1 MMPNC
6 SDFERKFQLRSDI
19 IPIYN
24 TSVED
29 FTNINPV
36 FRKSESTAMDFGILL
51 TFWTVSFLFVITPG
65 ADWAYAISAGI
76 RGKVVLPAVSGMLMG
91 HFLATLIVALG
102 VGTLIAQNPMLMTL
116 ITVLGAAYLLWI
128 GTHLVRSPSRPSEAD
143 VDAMDSSKSWAI
155 KGFFVSG
162 LNPKVLLLF
171 LALLPQFTDPN
182 SSWALSIQLI
192 ILGVIH
198 IISSFVVYSLV
209 GYGSQTVLQ
218 TRPIAAIMI
227 SRISG
232 ILMIIIAALLI
243 FDQCRHMFS

>member
-1 MMPNC
+1 
-6 SDFERKFQLRSDI
+6 
-19 IPIYN
+19 
-24 TSVED
+24 
-29 FTNINPV
+29 
-36 FRKSESTAMDFGILL
+36 MDSGILL
-51 TFWTVSFLFVITPG
+51 AFWTVSFLFVITPG

-91 HFLATLIVALG
+91 HFLATIVVALG
-102 VGTLIAQNPMLMTL
+102 IGALIAKSPVLMTL
-116 ITVLGAAYLLWI
+116 ITLLGAAYLFWI
-128 GTHLVRSPSRPSEAD
+128 GTSLVRSPSRPSQAA
-143 VDAMDSSKSWAI
+143 VMGVDSSKSWAI

-192 ILGVIH
+192 ILGIIH
-198 IISSFVVYSLV
+198 IISSFIVYSLV

-218 TRPIAAIMI
+218 TRPEAAMMI

-232 ILMIIIAALLI
+232 ILMIIIATLLI
-243 FDQCRHMFS
+243 IDQFRNSWQ

>member
-1 MMPNC
+1 
-6 SDFERKFQLRSDI
+6 
-19 IPIYN
+19 
-24 TSVED
+24 
-29 FTNINPV
+29 
-36 FRKSESTAMDFGILL
+36 MDFGILL

-91 HFLATLIVALG
+91 HFLATIIVALG
-102 VGTLIAQNPMLMTL
+102 VGALIAKSPLLMML
-116 ITVLGAAYLLWI
+116 ITLLGAAYLLWI
-128 GTHLVRSPSRPSEAD
+128 GTSLVRHPSKPSEATITEL
-143 VDAMDSSKSWAI
+143 ASSKSWAI

-182 SSWALSIQLI
+182 SSWALSIQLVL
-192 ILGVIH
+192 LGVIH

-218 TRPIAAIMI
+218 TRPIAAEII

-232 ILMIIIAALLI
+232 ILMIIIATLLI
-243 FDQCRHMFS
+243 IDQIRH

>member
-1 MMPNC
+1 
-6 SDFERKFQLRSDI
+6 
-19 IPIYN
+19 
-24 TSVED
+24 
-29 FTNINPV
+29 
-36 FRKSESTAMDFGILL
+36 MDFGILL

-91 HFLATLIVALG
+91 HFLATVVVALG
-102 VGTLIAQNPMLMTL
+102 VGALIAKSPMIMITITL
-116 ITVLGAAYLLWI
+116 FGAAYLLWLGI
-128 GTHLVRSPSRPSEAD
+128 GLVRSPSRPSEASI
-143 VDAMDSSKSWAI
+143 AEIGTSKSWAI

-182 SSWALSIQLI
+182 SSWALSIQLVL
-192 ILGVIH
+192 LGLIH
-198 IISSFVVYSLV
+198 IASSFIVYSLV

-218 TRPIAAIMI
+218 TRPLAAEII

-232 ILMIIIAALLI
+232 ILMMVIAGLLI
-243 FDQCRHMFS
+243 FGQIKDHWF